1 LAPPAAI
8 NSLSAD
14 FVRLLEYYGLTLGI
28 YTVDLKVVEGNRD
41 SVVAV
46 GHPEYSIN
54 AQEWTKL
61 KLTPASNHSRTIK
74 AFEVTFGPYSDAK
87 IGWEAVD
94 VAKYGRVLFD
104 CTRCLI
110 SAPKS
115 DAISVEGISVD
126 EGTVVRFEREEN
138 KIFVDGTLVASSEAE
153 PAANVSLFERFPSEQ
168 RYASQVEVVLSL
180 KGECRISAI
189 ELSY

>member
-1 LAPPAAI
+1 
-8 NSLSAD
+8 
-14 FVRLLEYYGLTLGI
+14 
-28 YTVDLKVVEGNRD
+28 VVEGNRD

-61 KLTPASNHSRTIK
+61 KLTPTSNHSRTIK

-87 IGWEAVD
+87 IGWEAVEVD
-94 VAKYGRVLFD
+94 RYGRVLFD

-110 SAPKS
+110 SAPHS
-115 DAISVEGISVD
+115 DPISMDGVSVD
-126 EGTVVRFEREEN
+126 EGTIVRFELGEN

-153 PAANVSLFERFPSEQ
+153 PAANVSRFEKFPSDQ
-168 RYASQVEVVLSL
+168 HCAPRVDVVLSL
-180 KGECRISAI
+180 KGECRISSI